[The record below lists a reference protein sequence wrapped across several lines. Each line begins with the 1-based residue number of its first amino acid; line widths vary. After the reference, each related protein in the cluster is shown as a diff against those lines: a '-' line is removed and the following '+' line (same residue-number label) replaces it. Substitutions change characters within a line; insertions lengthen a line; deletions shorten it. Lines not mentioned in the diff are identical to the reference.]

1 MADFAPDYPRNE
13 NGWIVFPN
21 DKFDKWRQSLFPP
34 KTMKHYAKMQMHVEW
49 ELIKYVSKPGD
60 TIMDP
65 MSGTGT
71 VMLAA
76 IMERNV
82 ICIEIEEPYHL
93 LQQEVL
99 EHLRLDNELSNVTL
113 IHGNCRLV
121 LPLPCNH
128 IIFSPP
134 YAQALKPSKNVSG
147 FVKDKYQVGTE
158 TDGEDWYH
166 AYAQTTGNVGLINTF
181 LYHQAMESVYK
192 LCYQSLPVGGTLSVV
207 TKDITEKGKRV
218 LLTKRIEKVCV
229 SLGFTLDSWHKH
241 AVLGGPYQDMR
252 RVRGDE
258 TVDDEDIMI
267 WRK

>member
-1 MADFAPDYPRNE
+1 MFAPNYPRTDE
-13 NGWIVFPN
+13 GWIVFPN

-49 ELIKYVSKPGD
+49 ELIKYVSKVGD
-60 TIMDP
+60 TILDP

-82 ICIEIEEPYHL
+82 ICIEIEEPYHK

-99 EHLRLDNELSNVTL
+99 EHLKKDNEMSNVTL
-113 IHGNCRLV
+113 IHGNCKLV
-121 LPLPCNH
+121 MPLPCDH

-147 FVKDKYQVGTE
+147 FVKDKYQI
-158 TDGEDWYH
+158 DEDEYH
-166 AYAQTTGNVGLINTF
+166 AYAQTIGNVGLVNTF
-181 LYHQAMESVYK
+181 LYHQDMEMVYK

-218 LLTKRIEKVCV
+218 LLTKRIEKVCTAA
-229 SLGFTLDSWHKH
+229 GFTLDSWHKH

-252 RVRGDE
+252 RVKGE
-258 TVDDEDIMI
+258 ITVDDEDIMVYR
-267 WRK
+267 RKQ